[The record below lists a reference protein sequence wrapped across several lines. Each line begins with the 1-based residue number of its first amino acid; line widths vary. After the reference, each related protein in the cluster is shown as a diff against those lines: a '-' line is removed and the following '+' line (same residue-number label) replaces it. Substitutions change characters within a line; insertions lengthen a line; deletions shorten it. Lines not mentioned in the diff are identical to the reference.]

1 MKQVISNYKKTGLL
15 ALAIMALG
23 FAFTGCT
30 KSDTTVTADIAYALS
45 GNSNGSQATPANNS
59 SGSGNMTGT
68 YHSATKV
75 MTYTT
80 TWSNLSGP
88 PINGGLYIGI
98 SGQVGTSLYAWTL
111 GSGLTANGTFS
122 ASTTLNADQEAQ
134 LLAGKCYYALGTTA
148 NASGEIRG
156 QITATKQ

>member
-1 MKQVISNYKKTGLL
+1 MKQLISKYSKSGLL
-15 ALAIMALG
+15 ALTIMVLG
-23 FAFTGCT
+23 FGFTGCT
-30 KSDTTVTADIAYALS
+30 KSDTSVAVDVTYALT

-59 SGSGNMTGT
+59 SGSGTMSGA
-68 YHSATKV
+68 YHTSTKV

-88 PINGGLYIGI
+88 PINGGLFIGI

-111 GSGLTANGTFS
+111 GSGLTASGTFS

-134 LLAGKCYYALGTTA
+134 LLAGKCYYVLGTTA